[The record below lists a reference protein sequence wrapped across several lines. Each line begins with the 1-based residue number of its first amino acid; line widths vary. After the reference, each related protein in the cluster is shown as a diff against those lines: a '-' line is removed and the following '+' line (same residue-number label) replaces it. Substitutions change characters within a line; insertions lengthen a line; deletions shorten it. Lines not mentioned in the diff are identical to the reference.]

1 MRYCPGRNLS
11 RLTPSRLRTWTY
23 NMPENLDKKGVL
35 KAMSVA
41 LVAAI
46 LGIAVLGWQYNRLEK
61 KQLPALEEKIER
73 NSAQEVLRRFLET
86 RADIFLTER
95 AMEQKIK
102 GEFTLEDSVKYYEIL
117 KVDKLADGNYKF
129 NVKVGNFIEI
139 ITLTKILGSYYI
151 DSIETAG

>member
-1 MRYCPGRNLS
+1 MLDS
-11 RLTPSRLRTWTY
+11 
-23 NMPENLDKKGVL
+23 LDKKGVL

-73 NSAQEVLRRFLET
+73 NSAQDVLRRFLET

-95 AMEQKIK
+95 AMEQKSK
-102 GEFTLEDSVKYYEIL
+102 GEFILEDNVKYYEIL

>member
-1 MRYCPGRNLS
+1 
-11 RLTPSRLRTWTY
+11 
-23 NMPENLDKKGVL
+23 
-35 KAMSVA
+35 MSIA

-46 LGIAVLGWQYNRLEK
+46 FGVAVLGWQYNRLEK

-73 NSAQEVLRRFLET
+73 NSAQDVLRRFLET

-95 AMEQKIK
+95 AMEQKSK
-102 GEFTLEDSVKYYEIL
+102 GEFILEDSVKYYEIL
-117 KVDKLADGNYKF
+117 KVDKLADGSYRF

-139 ITLTKILGSYYI
+139 IILTKILGSYYI